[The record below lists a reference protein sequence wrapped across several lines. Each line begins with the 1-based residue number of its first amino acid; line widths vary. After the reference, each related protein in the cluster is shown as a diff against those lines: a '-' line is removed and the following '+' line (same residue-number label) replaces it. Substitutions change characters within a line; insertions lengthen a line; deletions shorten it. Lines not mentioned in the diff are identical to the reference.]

1 MSAQTQGL
9 RVLVVDDSPV
19 IRLAVRGLLLVD
31 PRIASVELA
40 ADGQVALQKL
50 ASFDADV
57 VTLDV
62 EMPGMDGLSA
72 LRQIMKRFPRPVIM
86 LSSHT
91 FVGAEKTIRA
101 LEWGAVDVVRK
112 PGTATSL
119 EEMGSELRDRV
130 IAIAERRRHSPG
142 IWRAWSR
149 IPPSKPG
156 PLPSPRSM
164 PRAPSTLPA
173 AVPLRELVA
182 IGASTGG
189 TEALHFLLSSLP
201 ADFRAPIVIVQH
213 MPESFTGAFARRLD
227 ELCGIE
233 VKEGSARD
241 LLLPGRAIVARGN
254 RHMVVVMEGACGLV
268 SFRDFAKVNL
278 QRPSIDVLFESV
290 AALRQVRS
298 IGVLLTG
305 MGRDGAEG
313 LLAMRRAGA
322 ATIAQDEASSIVYG
336 MPKAAVD
343 IGAAECVADLR
354 AIPGLLQA
362 ALRAHDKQSSGQESA
377 MPRRNEGRQP

>member
-1 MSAQTQGL
+1 MRTEGL

-19 IRLAVRGLLLVD
+19 IRMAVRGVLLLD

-40 ADGQVALQKL
+40 NDGRVALQKL
-50 ASFDADV
+50 ESYDADV

-86 LSSHT
+86 LSAHT
-91 FVGAEKTIRA
+91 FVGADKTIRA

-112 PGTATSL
+112 PSNAVSL
-119 EEMGSELRDRV
+119 EEMGSELRSRV
-130 IAIAERRRHSPG
+130 IAIAERRRQSPG
-142 IWRAWSR
+142 LWRAWTR
-149 IPPSKPG
+149 AAGNK
-156 PLPSPRSM
+156 LEHPSPSRPGAAAPSM
-164 PRAPSTLPA
+164 LPRAT
-173 AVPLRELVA
+173 PLQELVA

-213 MPESFTGAFARRLD
+213 MPEAFTGAFATRLN
-227 ELCGIE
+227 ELCRLE
-233 VKEGSARD
+233 VKESGARD
-241 LLLPGRAIVARGN
+241 MLLPGRALVARGN
-254 RHMVVVMEGACGLV
+254 RHMVVVMEGTCGLV
-268 SFRDFAKVNL
+268 CSRDFAKVNL
-278 QRPSIDVLFESV
+278 QRPSVDVLFESV
-290 AALRQVRS
+290 AALRAVYS

-343 IGAAECVADLR
+343 IGAAQCVADLR

-362 ALRAHDKQSSGQESA
+362 ALRSHDKKSA
-377 MPRRNEGRQP
+377 GGGRHALA